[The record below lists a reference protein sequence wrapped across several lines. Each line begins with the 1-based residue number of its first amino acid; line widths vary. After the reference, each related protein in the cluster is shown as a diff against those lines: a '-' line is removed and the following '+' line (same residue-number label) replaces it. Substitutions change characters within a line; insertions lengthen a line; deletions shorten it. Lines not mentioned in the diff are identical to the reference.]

1 MLQTLSLLKNLNSQ
15 NAIKKV
21 LSGFCNSAFNS
32 CSIFGQTINN
42 FGFLFFLC
50 DLYFINLFLLAGIFD
65 YFIKN
70 ILKTIVVFT
79 KCVKNMQTSCA
90 GQRSELRCEGQVG
103 SPSGFKLFSFRNLW
117 NHFAFK
123 ISCQN
128 VPETIKQDKKNKK
141 SGHKKTKRDGFYL
154 NSRFIHEYYS

>member
-1 MLQTLSLLKNLNSQ
+1 MAKLST
-15 NAIKKV
+15 I
-21 LSGFCNSAFNS
+21 FDFNGNRS
-32 CSIFGQTINN
+32 
-42 FGFLFFLC
+42 LFFFSC
-50 DLYFINLFLLAGIFD
+50 DLYFINLFLLAGISD

-79 KCVKNMQTSCA
+79 KCVKNMETSCA
-90 GQRSELRCEGQVG
+90 DQRLELSCEGQVG

-128 VPETIKQDKKNKK
+128 VPEGLKNNK

-154 NSRFIHEYYS
+154 NSRFMHKYYSQTIELIVWPKYW

>member
-32 CSIFGQTINN
+32 CSIFGQIINN
-42 FGFLFFLC
+42 FGFQWKPQSIFFFLC

-117 NHFAFK
+117 NHFGSK

-128 VPETIKQDKKNKK
+128 VTETIKKDKK
-141 SGHKKTKRDGFYL
+141 
-154 NSRFIHEYYS
+154 